1 MKAKFF
7 NQYVSIGYDT
17 TAQTLAYAGFEMA
30 KNPDVMSQLQQEVDA
45 AYDESDGKTPDYSVV
60 QVIRFF
66 TEFNGLGHKVQNYK
80 DQNNFEIIFGVMI
93 KGYLEISLKLI
104 LNFATV
110 PNFT

>member
-66 TEFNGLGHKVQNYK
+66 TAFNGHKVQNYK
-80 DQNNFEIIFGVMI
+80 GQNYFGIIFGVMI